1 MGNFDFGYFP
11 KMLETWEI
19 LMVVKNAQA
28 KIIVIFFGEM
38 MPLVHMNAL
47 FKNRGWESRK
57 KSRKVTLIWNWMH
70 CDARAVK
77 IWWCIN
83 VLTYIPSNCTFQL

>member
-11 KMLETWEI
+11 KMLETWGL

-47 FKNRGWESRK
+47 FKNRG
-57 KSRKVTLIWNWMH
+57 
-70 CDARAVK
+70 
-77 IWWCIN
+77 
-83 VLTYIPSNCTFQL
+83 